1 MALPSTTTTYH
12 DDGNGHDDD
21 DDDERRLP
29 RATHTRG
36 GGVCGRYGRTKG
48 LFAPLGGLERL
59 LHPTTLPILHR
70 ACASKAAHTTLL
82 FRPAATLHLLEERP
96 STPPPRPLLPLLEG
110 VHFDLSNPRPS
121 SSSSHAEREKQLL
134 SPSPSIQITPPFH
147 SPPRPIF
154 HPPLW
159 LSSPSTSSSRVSL
172 FLPFVFSS
180 YFFFLFVFVAP
191 AQPRLGHFHHGNE
204 DRAEEI
210 FDLQGSSPRC
220 TLVNWRL
227 RGRYFPRSGLF
238 EIAGGWVFVLRI
250 WIGRGGLAVEE
261 YWIGD
266 SF

>member
-134 SPSPSIQITPPFH
+134 SPSPSIQITPPFSSSPNLPPPSLTLLSIH
-147 SPPRPIF
+147 FFLARLSLPPFRFLELLLLLICPRCAGTTSSRSFPPWKRRSSRGNLWPPRIV
-154 HPPLW
+154 
-159 LSSPSTSSSRVSL
+159 SSLHARKLEIARSLLPAERPVRDRRRVSVCL
-172 FLPFVFSS
+172 
-180 YFFFLFVFVAP
+180 ANMN
-191 AQPRLGHFHHGNE
+191 REG
-204 DRAEEI
+204 RA
-210 FDLQGSSPRC
+210 
-220 TLVNWRL
+220 
-227 RGRYFPRSGLF
+227 RGRGILNR
-238 EIAGGWVFVLRI
+238 W
-250 WIGRGGLAVEE
+250 
-261 YWIGD
+261 
-266 SF
+266 